1 MANVKN
7 CNGGGGTLSSTP
19 VSSENRGGKAAF
31 PKPSRGTSEA
41 RGEQESAETSSFRCD
56 CERCRLM
63 RGAVSNQKRGGKAAF
78 TLAEVLITLGI
89 IGVVAAITMPVLIS
103 KYKNQVY
110 VNQLKKS
117 VSVFENGIKLI
128 IANEGATDLSETE
141 FGKYLEDDS
150 LSSDALY
157 NKLEPIFKKNFN
169 VVKSYSATEV
179 QKLLPKS
186 GNITNTE
193 DCKKYVGKVSSIAY
207 KVNNTS
213 QCMADPSGF
222 VFYLAD
228 GSYVDFEKVIRRPVD
243 NSSDA
248 KVLLAEVSLDTNGLK
263 GPNQNGYDNFTFLL
277 DSMGNLHPAGGIVW
291 AKTAGGEANWK
302 NYYWSSG
309 AGYTCKVKGKNYSG
323 YGTGCSASVIENGWK
338 IDY

>member
-1 MANVKN
+1 M
-7 CNGGGGTLSSTP
+7 
-19 VSSENRGGKAAF
+19 
-31 PKPSRGTSEA
+31 SEA
-41 RGEQESAETSSFRCD
+41 RGEQESAGATHVAHCDNIGSYLIRWFGDD
-56 CERCRLM
+56 CERCRLT
-63 RGAVSNQKRGGKAAF
+63 RGAVDIFKTKAAF